1 MIMIK
6 YLFLSVL
13 SIILQQ
19 GSNNDTVLKVKQTA
33 DFKISGEGRDVNWT
47 KTDWLTLPQR
57 SGDTLLS
64 TRVKMLYSQT
74 GIYVL
79 FECSDPKPTATM
91 KADFMDLWKED
102 VAEVFFWPDE
112 STPAYFE
119 YEISPLGRE
128 LPILVSNNNG
138 VLHRWMPFHYDADR
152 KTKHIVSERTRNG
165 VAISW
170 TAECYIP
177 YTLLKP
183 LKNIDPKPGTRWRAN
198 FYRVDYDKGEAEW
211 SWQLTGPSFHEYE
224 KFGTLLFE

>member
-1 MIMIK
+1 MK
-6 YLFLSVL
+6 YLLL
-13 SIILQQ
+13 LWAAIWHT
-19 GSNNDTVLKVKQTA
+19 NDDTVLKVKQTT
-33 DFKISGEGRDVNWT
+33 DFKISGEGRHESWS

-57 SGDTLLS
+57 SGDTQLL

-79 FECSDPKPTATM
+79 FECTDTKPTATM

-119 YEISPLGRE
+119 YEISPLNRE
-128 LPILVSNNNG
+128 LPILVSNSNG
-138 VLHRWMPFHYDADR
+138 VLHRWMPFHYEADR
-152 KTKHIVSERTRNG
+152 KTKHIVSERKGN
-165 VAISW
+165 AMISW

-183 LKNIDPKPGTRWRAN
+183 LRNIDPKPGTRWRAN
-198 FYRVDYDKGEAEW
+198 FYRVDYDSGEAEW